1 MTTDEKITKWS
12 AKYMN
17 GTNILD
23 RGSEY
28 VLKNGLNGYY
38 GTNGGKVS
46 LPKVVGSNQSTNGDN
61 QNGDGSGKFEKTSL
75 LCKIPL

>member
-1 MTTDEKITKWS
+1 MTTDEKITRWS

-61 QNGDGSGKFEKTSL
+61 QMVTAVVSLKTSL